1 MAVHY
6 YCRHCGI
13 KIGTIPGIEADRMG
27 LFFLTNEER
36 KEMVLP
42 QEDGSV
48 RIQSIC
54 EECQDSF
61 ECEPI
66 FHQYGYLIQ

>member
-27 LFFLTNEER
+27 LFFLTNEELGWKSR
-36 KEMVLP
+36 SL
-42 QEDGSV
+42 S
-48 RIQSIC
+48 
-54 EECQDSF
+54 
-61 ECEPI
+61 
-66 FHQYGYLIQ
+66 